1 MRLFLSIA
9 FFVASIFCC
18 HAQQTSAN
26 IDALLREIGA
36 KDQQARQNLNNA
48 VRKAQ
53 VDSIALYAEAMQ
65 LIDQANQLHVKKILR
80 GGVPDDLS
88 REAYK
93 ALFLVIDHADIKYQ
107 KSCFSHLRKLSTKG
121 HINPHDIATLK
132 DRILMNSGRKQ
143 LYGTQTKARPIV
155 IIEGD
160 TTPQMVNYVWAVRD
174 PQRLEARRKSVGL
187 GTMQQQ
193 ADAHKKVGHEMIFD
207 ANLSKKEI
215 NALTSSKIK

>member
-1 MRLFLSIA
+1 MKLFLSIA

-18 HAQQTSAN
+18 HAQQTSED

-53 VDSIALYAEAMQ
+53 VDSIALYAEATQ

-80 GGVPDDLS
+80 GSVPNNLS

-143 LYGTQTKARPIV
+143 LYGTQTKAQPIV

-174 PQRLEARRKSVGL
+174 PQQLEARRKSVGL

-193 ADAHKKVGHEMIFD
+193 AEAHKKVGYEMIFD